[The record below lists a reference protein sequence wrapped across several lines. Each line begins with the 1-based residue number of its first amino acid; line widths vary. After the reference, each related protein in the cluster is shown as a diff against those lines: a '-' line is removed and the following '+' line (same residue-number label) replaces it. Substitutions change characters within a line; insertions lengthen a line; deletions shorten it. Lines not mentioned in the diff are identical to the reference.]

1 MAVKGRFFFLS
12 SSSTTS
18 LLSSMEALKSTAIPI
33 FRSCPLS
40 FATKSLKPINVSI
53 KPPPSDFDFRSE
65 ISWASRAAIAEAHPE
80 LLDLADDGTLVLV
93 DKTRFGPVPAWRAEF
108 VEPQAIWLVGTS
120 HISPKSVK
128 DVERVVRQV
137 KPDNVVVELCRS
149 RAGIMYT
156 LDTGEPDQKLKS
168 NMFSLSGDGFLGAV
182 GRSIN
187 LGGQTALALR
197 LLLAVF
203 SSKISSD
210 VNRPFGDEFRAARKA
225 SEEVGAQIVLGDRPI
240 EITLE
245 RAWNA
250 LTWTEKLSLVSSVVR
265 GITSES
271 DFSQNNDEESGGNG
285 SSLQLYEK
293 LSFSYP
299 SLLQPLIHERDT
311 LHLQYLAW
319 SLKRSKAVNK
329 SKGVVGVIGRGH
341 MNGVIYALISDQG
354 NLRFRDL
361 AGKKAGESN
370 SNGFVS
376 SLMRS
381 LVRDTIIGVVL
392 WILYEQLKQL
402 HIVS

>member
-1 MAVKGRFFFLS
+1 
-12 SSSTTS
+12 
-18 LLSSMEALKSTAIPI
+18 MEVLKFAAIPI
-33 FRSCPLS
+33 FRSYPLS
-40 FATKSLKPINVSI
+40 FATKFLKPINVSI

-65 ISWASRAAIAEAHPE
+65 ISEDSRAAIAETHPE
-80 LLDLADDGTLVLV
+80 LLDLADDGILVLV
-93 DKTRFGPVPAWRAEF
+93 DKTKFGPVPAWRAEF

-120 HISPKSVK
+120 HISSKSVK
-128 DVERVVRQV
+128 DVERVVRAV

-250 LTWTEKLSLVSSVVR
+250 LTWTEKLSLVSSVIR
-265 GITSES
+265 GITSGS
-271 DFSQNNDEESGGNG
+271 DFSQNIDEESDGNG

-311 LHLQYLAW
+311 YLAW

-329 SKGVVGVIGRGH
+329 SKRVVGVIGRGH
-341 MNGVIYALISDQG
+341 MNGVIYAITSDQG

-361 AGKKAGESN
+361 AGKKAGEGN

-376 SLMRS
+376 SLLKS
-381 LVRDTIIGVVL
+381 LVRDTIIGVIL
-392 WILYEQLKQL
+392 WVLYEQLKQL
-402 HIVS
+402 HIIP